1 MPILPSCPVYLV
13 AHVNNF
19 FLKNI
24 FPFYITM
31 VMWINFFFFKM
42 SSRLMHNQFL
52 LPINFKL
59 YIIIKKSNI
68 NVYVFV
74 LIFILFNECKY
85 IYFLDILYNKDII
98 VNLYKLHFPSSHFSL
113 QLNKKVF
120 HPLTFPPLQP
130 NTHEEKPNL
139 FYPLDFSSSY

>member
-1 MPILPSCPVYLV
+1 
-13 AHVNNF
+13 
-19 FLKNI
+19 
-24 FPFYITM
+24 
-31 VMWINFFFFKM
+31 MWIIFFFFLKM

-59 YIIIKKSNI
+59 YIIIKKINI

-98 VNLYKLHFPSSHFSL
+98 VNLYKLYFSSFHFSL
-113 QLNKKVF
+113 QPNNKFF
-120 HPLTFPPLQP
+120 HSPTFPSSR
-130 NTHEEKPNL
+130 
-139 FYPLDFSSSY
+139 FSTLSTKRILRDLSGRCRIICSFVHITLLPCIQVSSKLIMRMYCIH

>member
-1 MPILPSCPVYLV
+1 
-13 AHVNNF
+13 
-19 FLKNI
+19 
-24 FPFYITM
+24 M
-31 VMWINFFFFKM
+31 VMWIIFFFFFLKM

-59 YIIIKKSNI
+59 YRIIKKSNI

-85 IYFLDILYNKDII
+85 IYFLYILYNKDII
-98 VNLYKLHFPSSHFSL
+98 VNLYKLNFPSSHFSL

-120 HPLTFPPLQP
+120 HHLTFPPLQP

-139 FYPLDFSSSY
+139 FYPPNFSSFY